1 MKKYI
6 HLFDTS
12 DYPKD
17 HKLYSEK
24 YKKVL
29 GKMKDETSGN
39 PIKEFVGLRAK
50 LYAFKTIENE
60 EIKKAKGVKKQ
71 VIKQTLNIEDY
82 KRALFKNEIVYRKIN
97 TIQTNK
103 HNVYTKQM
111 NKIAINGNDNK
122 RYILKN
128 YINTLALGHKDI
140 RI

>member
-17 HKLYSEK
+17 YKLYSEK

-29 GKMKDETSGN
+29 GKMKDETSEN
-39 PIKEFVGLRAK
+39 PIKEFVELRAK

-82 KRALFKNEIVYRKIN
+82 KRALLENEIVYRKIN
-97 TIQTNK
+97 TIQSNK
-103 HNVYTKQM
+103 HNVYTKQI

-122 RYILKN
+122 RYILEN
-128 YINTLALGHKDI
+128 HINTLALGHYSI
-140 RI
+140 